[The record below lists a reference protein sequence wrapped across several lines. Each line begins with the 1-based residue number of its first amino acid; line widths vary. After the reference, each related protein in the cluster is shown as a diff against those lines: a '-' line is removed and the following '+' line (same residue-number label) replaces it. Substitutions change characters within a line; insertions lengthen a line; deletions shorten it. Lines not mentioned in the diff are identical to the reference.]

1 MKPAVRSSSS
11 GKRASWTRISVS
23 ADEHVRRGLQQRHW
37 LRLHAALTGL
47 LALLLMLAISA
58 GLLQAGM
65 RSMGWRYGLAL
76 AGGYVLYLLLVR
88 LWAGCMLRRDWN
100 ADASGGDGGSG
111 GSSAGGSTR
120 GPADV
125 IHSGEGGS
133 FGGGGSS
140 GDWSAAAVDASGA
153 DASGAAAPGAE
164 SASSG
169 IDWGGGLDAIDG
181 EGVVVLPVLALFALM
196 LLAFTGLGSLLWL
209 VWGSELFLA
218 VAVEVA
224 FALLMARSLYVMERD
239 GWLLVALRL
248 SWKPMLGA
256 LLSAVA
262 LGLLCDA
269 LFPEADTLAQVI
281 KSLRGR

>member
-11 GKRASWTRISVS
+11 GKRASWTRIRIS

-111 GSSAGGSTR
+111 GSSAGG
-120 GPADV
+120 PADV

-140 GDWSAAAVDASGA
+140 GDWSAAAVEASGA

-239 GWLLVALRL
+239 GWLLVALRRL
-248 SWKPMLGA
+248 QCQQLH
-256 LLSAVA
+256 
-262 LGLLCDA
+262 GLA
-269 LFPEADTLAQVI
+269 EPHVVSQTAAEAQ
-281 KSLRGR
+281 R

>member
-111 GSSAGGSTR
+111 GS
-120 GPADV
+120 
-125 IHSGEGGS
+125 

-224 FALLMARSLYVMERD
+224 FALLMARSLYVMERE
-239 GWLLVALRL
+239 GWLLAALRL

-256 LLSAVA
+256 LLGAVA

>member
-181 EGVVVLPVLALFALM
+181 EGVVLLPVLALFALM

-269 LFPEADTLAQVI
+269 FFPEADTLAQVI